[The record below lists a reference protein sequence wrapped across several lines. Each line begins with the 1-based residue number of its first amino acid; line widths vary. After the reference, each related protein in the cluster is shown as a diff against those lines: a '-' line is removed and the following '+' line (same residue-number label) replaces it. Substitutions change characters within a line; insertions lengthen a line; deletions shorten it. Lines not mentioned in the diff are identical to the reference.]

1 MNGGGLA
8 RDLKRCWNRFAV
20 FRGLAADPVFARFI
34 ELLTDPCPDAAGA
47 FAASLYATGTDRWDQ
62 YLRGLVFSEETPLV
76 RLTAEGEA
84 VPPLMSEAADW
95 EMGVLEAMGA
105 LSPED
110 LGLSTPPGWECGA
123 SGQSWLLEYREH
135 LASMERHGFGIYARH
150 RAFRLAGPEED
161 PRLAPV
167 SHPDAVSVANLY
179 GYERQRAAVVE
190 NTRMLL
196 AGLPAAN
203 VLLYG
208 DAGTGKSA
216 TVKATANLLAPEGLR
231 LVELTRTQL
240 HLLPRLL
247 DELAHNPLRFVV
259 FIDDLS
265 FQDSDEDFSALK
277 AVLEGGVSARAANTA
292 IYATS
297 NRRHLVRE
305 TFSSREG
312 DEIHRQDTMQE
323 TLSLSERFGLR
334 VRYDRPGRDDY
345 LAIVKG
351 LAGERGLELPEG
363 QLALEAERF
372 ATRAGGRSARAARQL
387 VDRLYVDVHLGTN
400 ARCMIDVQAGTVP
413 VCTL

>member
-1 MNGGGLA
+1 
-8 RDLKRCWNRFAV
+8 
-20 FRGLAADPVFARFI
+20 
-34 ELLTDPCPDAAGA
+34 
-47 FAASLYATGTDRWDQ
+47 
-62 YLRGLVFSEETPLV
+62 
-76 RLTAEGEA
+76 
-84 VPPLMSEAADW
+84 
-95 EMGVLEAMGA
+95 MGVLEAMGA

-123 SGQSWLLEYREH
+123 SGQSWPHEYREH

-150 RAFRLAGPEED
+150 RAFRLAGSEED
-161 PRLAPV
+161 PRLVPV
-167 SHPDAVSVANLY
+167 AHPDAVSVANLY

-351 LAGERGLELPEG
+351 LAGERGLELPAEA
-363 QLALEAERF
+363 LALEAERF

-387 VDRLYVDVHLGTN
+387 VDRLYADVHLGT
-400 ARCMIDVQAGTVP
+400 VP
-413 VCTL
+413 PCTLHD

>member
-1 MNGGGLA
+1 MNGRGLA
-8 RDLKRCWNRFAV
+8 QDLKRRWDRFAV
-20 FRGLAADPVFARFI
+20 FRGLADDAVFAAFVS
-34 ELLTDPCPDAAGA
+34 LLSDPCPATAGA
-47 FAASLYATGTDRWDQ
+47 FAGALYGTGTDRWDE
-62 YLRGLVFSEETPLV
+62 YLQRLVFSEETPLV
-76 RLTAEGEA
+76 RLFAEGRA
-84 VPPLMSEAADW
+84 VPPAMGEAAAW
-95 EMGVLEAMGA
+95 ELATLEAMAA
-105 LSPED
+105 LSPDD
-110 LGLSTPPGWECGA
+110 LGLETPPSWACGA
-123 SGQSWLLEYREH
+123 SGQSWNQEYQEH
-135 LASMERHGFGIYARH
+135 LASMGRHGFGIYARN
-150 RAFRLAGPEED
+150 RAFRLAGPEEA
-161 PRLAPV
+161 PTLAPV
-167 SHPDAVSVANLY
+167 AHPDPVSMDHLY
-179 GYERQRAAVVE
+179 GYERQRGQVVE

-216 TVKATANLLAPEGLR
+216 TVKAAANLLAPEGLR

-240 HLLPRLL
+240 HLLPHLL
-247 DELAHNPLRFVV
+247 DELAHNPLKFIV

-345 LAIVKG
+345 LAIVTG
-351 LAGERGLELPEG
+351 LAEERGLELSPQ

-387 VDRLYVDVHLGTN
+387 VDRLYAQET
-400 ARCMIDVQAGTVP
+400 ARDKRDCPGLSRREAM
-413 VCTL
+413 